1 LASLAPGHPLGYG
14 GAVSDPSI
22 VLYHHPFSRASTVVW
37 MLEEVG
43 VPYTLEYVDLSKGEQ
58 KAGAVIAHN
67 PMGKLPVLV
76 DGPTVVSETAAIG
89 LYLADRYAPGRL
101 APALDAPE
109 RGTYLRW
116 SVFGAAVV
124 EPAAMAHAAKWQ
136 YGPGQAGFGTY
147 EAMVASL
154 EHAVGAGPWLL
165 GERFSMADVTLGA
178 TIRYMLMFKMLDPRP
193 ALTAYVERL
202 NARPANLAAAARNQ
216 AVVEARGLE
225 PRG

>member
-1 LASLAPGHPLGYG
+1 MS
-14 GAVSDPSI
+14 SI

-37 MLEEVG
+37 MLEELQ
-43 VPYTLEYVDLSKGEQ
+43 VPYTLEYVDLMKGEQ
-58 KAGAVIAHN
+58 KSGPVRAHN

-76 DGPTVVSETAAIG
+76 DGDTVVTETAAIG

-124 EPAAMAHAAKWQ
+124 EPAAMAKAANWQ

-147 EAMVASL
+147 EAMVDSL
-154 EHAVGAGPWLL
+154 EAAIGQGPWIL
-165 GERFSMADVTLGA
+165 GDTFSMADVTLGA
-178 TIRYMLMFKMLDPRP
+178 TVRYMVMFKMLEPRP
-193 ALTAYVERL
+193 AFAAYVDRL
-202 NARPANLAAAARNQ
+202 NARPPAQAAQ
-216 AVVEARGLE
+216 AKNDAIIQARGLQAR
-225 PRG
+225 PG